1 MFIWINIIFIESRPP
16 WIDIKILSN
25 RAASVIFGSSVQ
37 STYFCS
43 EKSNT
48 SHINVLH
55 WLSEYCKYRSHTET
69 QRHKN
74 VIRWTCISISSNVK
88 TGICHAD
95 GGMTGLSYIVSFAR
109 NILSL
114 IVKYRII
121 IIYVRYLSDYRRPY
135 SSSRFHD
142 NSFRHFRLCQSLNRL
157 IVNKIHFMM
166 TNGIIGR
173 LKNQNRK
180 LIIRNIAASSS
191 DIPLIPVRHP
201 LFLHQTSVQ

>member
-1 MFIWINIIFIESRPP
+1 MNRYKTTIKSGGICYLWFIRPVYVYWFWKKPHVTYQCISLIIR
-16 WIDIKILSN
+16 IL
-25 RAASVIFGSSVQ
+25 
-37 STYFCS
+37 
-43 EKSNT
+43 
-48 SHINVLH
+48 HISFVRRNATK
-55 WLSEYCKYRSHTET
+55 W
-69 QRHKN
+69 HKN

-142 NSFRHFRLCQSLNRL
+142 NSFRHFRLCKSLNRL
-157 IVNKIHFMM
+157 IVNMIHFMM

-173 LKNQNRK
+173 LKNQDRI
-180 LIIRNIAASSS
+180 LIIRNIAASPS
-191 DIPLIPVRHP
+191 DLPHIPVRYP
-201 LFLHQTSVQ
+201 LPFYPTPIQ